1 MSGKNITQGLRRN
14 RKYDYVAFLYILP
27 WIIGFLVFQ
36 AYPFISS
43 FLLSFT
49 DLSMLKDYKIIGLD
63 NFRKIFT
70 HDAIF
75 VQSLKVTLV
84 YVTTS
89 VPLKLGFALFIAMV
103 LNLRVKGIAV
113 FKTLYYLPSILGGS
127 VGIAILWRFLFNRSG
142 LINLLLSKINI
153 PPVNWLGSPKTSLI
167 TISLLSVWQFGSAM
181 ILFLAAL
188 KQIPKELYEA
198 AIMDGCG
205 RIRIFFKITI
215 PMITPIILF
224 NLVMQTINA
233 FQEFA
238 GPYLITKGGP
248 LKSTYLYG
256 LMLYENAF
264 TFLKM
269 GYASA
274 LSWVLFI
281 IIMILTAIIFKSS
294 EYWAFYQDGG
304 NS

>member
-1 MSGKNITQGLRRN
+1 
-14 RKYDYVAFLYILP
+14 
-27 WIIGFLVFQ
+27 
-36 AYPFISS
+36 
-43 FLLSFT
+43 
-49 DLSMLKDYKIIGLD
+49 MLKDYKFIGLD
-63 NFRKIFT
+63 NFKEIFT
-70 HDAIF
+70 HDEIF
-75 VQSLKVTLV
+75 VQSLKVTLT
-84 YVTTS
+84 YVATS

-103 LNLRVKGIAV
+103 LNMKVKGITV

-127 VGIAILWRFLFNRSG
+127 VGIAILWRFLFNKSG
-142 LINLLLSKINI
+142 LVNLLLSKLNI
-153 PPVNWLGSPKTSLI
+153 PAVNWLGSPKTSLF
-167 TISLLSVWQFGSAM
+167 TISLLSAWQFGSSM

-198 AIMDGCG
+198 AIVDGCG
-205 RIRIFFKITI
+205 RIRIFFKITL
-215 PMITPIILF
+215 PMISPIILF

-238 GPYLITKGGP
+238 GPYLITRGGP

-264 TFLKM
+264 TYLKM

-274 LSWVLFI
+274 LSWVLFV
-281 IIMILTAIIFKSS
+281 IIMTLTAIIFRSS